1 MELSET
7 LPKDYEERMVSAS
20 VDCAGGKGDGDA
32 CHAVGEFFSVIRK
45 DYAAA
50 RETYGKNCEARKHGA
65 SCFALGRLLLG
76 GRGGAADEARGE
88 RAFAAGCDRGHA
100 PACHH
105 LGVLAFKRKDD
116 AAALAHLEKACDG
129 GDAASCYVLGGY
141 FLRPRA
147 ATAKAREFLEIAC
160 DDGHAPACHNLAVM
174 MKNGDVGVPRDAKLF
189 DVRAR
194 TRACC
199 RAGAARRPR
208 ARARACPWSYA
219 CATGTFESRGES
231 HKKRQ
236 DGLIAASMKASM
248 S

>member
-88 RAFAAGCDRGHA
+88 RAFASGCDRGHA

-141 FLRPRA
+141 FLRPGA
-147 ATAKAREFLEIAC
+147 AKRPAKAREFLEIAC

-174 MKNGDVGVPRDAKLF
+174 FRKGDDGVPADPQLF
-189 DVRAR
+189 DRYAKR
-194 TRACC
+194 TRALVEA
-199 RAGAARRPR
+199 AGAARGVRV
-208 ARARACPWSYA
+208 A
-219 CATGTFESRGES
+219 
-231 HKKRQ
+231 
-236 DGLIAASMKASM
+236 
-248 S
+248 

>member
-1 MELSET
+1 MLASLPALPAAMELSET

-88 RAFAAGCDRGHA
+88 QAFASGCERGHA

-141 FLRPRA
+141 FLRPGA
-147 ATAKAREFLEIAC
+147 AKRPAKAREFLEIAC

-189 DVRAR
+189 DKYAAR
-194 TRACC
+194 TRELVAA
-199 RAGAARRPR
+199 AGAARGGRV
-208 ARARACPWSYA
+208 A
-219 CATGTFESRGES
+219 
-231 HKKRQ
+231 
-236 DGLIAASMKASM
+236 
-248 S
+248 